1 MKWKRCD
8 PRQYRRKRPRGHDS
22 PQGLFVESASRAC
35 SSHPADEGLVDGGWT
50 AQKCS
55 SIRSDALC
63 HLRPPVEVQADDSL
77 STFSRIGFPQVSAS
91 IAITIPLTIPTLGV
105 VRAMS
110 EWL

>member
-1 MKWKRCD
+1 MGVG
-8 PRQYRRKRPRGHDS
+8 QRKNAV
-22 PQGLFVESASRAC
+22 LSA
-35 SSHPADEGLVDGGWT
+35 VT
-50 AQKCS
+50 
-55 SIRSDALC
+55 LC
-63 HLRPPVEVQADDSL
+63 AIFAPPVEVQADDSL